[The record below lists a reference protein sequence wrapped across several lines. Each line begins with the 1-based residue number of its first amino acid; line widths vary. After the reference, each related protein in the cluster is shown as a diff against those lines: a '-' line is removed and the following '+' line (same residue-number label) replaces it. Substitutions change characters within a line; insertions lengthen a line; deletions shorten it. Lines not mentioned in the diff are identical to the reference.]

1 MVCKIDAV
9 HVPHLPLVPVGGL
22 INDRSFNEDLYKRV
36 ILFKEIEP

>member
-22 INDRSFNEDLYKRV
+22 INDKLCTKDLYKRV
-36 ILFKEIEP
+36 ILFKESEP